1 MIHRFNDFLSEIRRE
16 DMPKRKLL
24 PSVEGR
30 YRLRELLKEF
40 DRCQGTLNESL
51 AQELVGLLKNPRNS
65 AGMTEAEIGNL
76 SRTVD
81 VIRAQFKL

>member
-1 MIHRFNDFLSEIRRE
+1 
-16 DMPKRKLL
+16 MPKRMIL

-40 DRCQGTLNESL
+40 DHCHGSVDESL
-51 AQELVGLLKNPRNS
+51 AQELVGLARNPRIRS
-65 AGMTEAEIGNL
+65 GLTEAEVGNL

-81 VIRAQFKL
+81 VILSVYKF